1 MHDSWNH
8 ENSLPTQ
15 ISTCSQKLQYVTRE
29 LDSMH
34 THRHRH
40 PHADTISLLITETC
54 SFLILCADTH
64 QSKTSVSKR
73 YSECL
78 AVVLQQTFCITF
90 FFILRE
96 TKYLVRVI
104 LSSLPSVW
112 PVHVQPLMLLLP
124 SVYLLVLDLF
134 LVTSALSSTST
145 QHSQE
150 LNRNI
155 LYS

>member
-1 MHDSWNH
+1 MRSWKFTPHPNLH
-8 ENSLPTQ
+8 L
-15 ISTCSQKLQYVTRE
+15 CSQKRQCVTRE

-54 SFLILCADTH
+54 SFLILCADTRH
-64 QSKTSVSKR
+64 SKTSISKR
-73 YSECL
+73 NSGCL
-78 AVVLQQTFCITF
+78 AAVWQQTFCKTF

-96 TKYLVRVI
+96 TKYLVRAI

-112 PVHVQPLMLLLP
+112 PVHVQPVMFLLP

-150 LNRNI
+150 RNRTI